1 MKFLWSIRTYIQN
14 FSNRHTIFVFF
25 VCLFVCV
32 LTTFCSR
39 CGMEWDKSMIHFE
52 LFYHLVRRR
61 NFDPQALSFF
71 RLRQLE
77 KKCFRY
83 LSKRR

>member
-1 MKFLWSIRTYIQN
+1 MKFLWSIRTYIQK
-14 FSNRHTIFVFF
+14 FSNRHTSYVF
-25 VCLFVCV
+25 LFVCF

-71 RLRQLE
+71 VLRQLE
-77 KKCFRY
+77 KKCLKY